1 MAINPLLL
9 AGLALRKA
17 KLRNA
22 YLAFLTGTV
31 IVIKGKIVMKET
43 DESLRILKRL
53 GINFNSYKNLSKCA
67 GNKSIH
73 LKW

>member
-22 YLAFLTGTV
+22 YLAFFDGDSDSD
-31 IVIKGKIVMKET
+31 KGKIVMKET

-53 GINFNSYKNLSKCA
+53 GINFNSLTKTYLNVEEI
-67 GNKSIH
+67 NPYT
-73 LKW
+73 